1 MGFDEQTFEKLLKSC
16 RYRNVPSTPP
26 ESQTNGSLD
35 SLEAMMA
42 LSKSG
47 ISFSNGWFSGSC
59 IIEEY
64 IVALAWVLPPRIVS
78 LQLKV
83 RKGKFEHQEAF
94 LVVPAF
100 LASANFSRFFWSPN
114 TQHSEVWQIPSK
126 NSGEDWRSTKALRLT
141 EIRKTRLKKR
151 MSFAWTQNQ
160 NISKPFKT
168 TLADLILPSN
178 WRATSPSG
186 LAIGH
191 QWRVHKRLSKDP
203 WSASWLP
210 PNSWAVV
217 QQQIATFDNRN
228 GRIKLERK
236 TFLSSWWNRLGG

>member
-26 ESQTNGSLD
+26 ESQTNGSL
-35 SLEAMMA
+35 EAMMA
-42 LSKSG
+42 LSKS
-47 ISFSNGWFSGSC
+47 NGWFLGSC
-59 IIEEY
+59 IIEDY
-64 IVALAWVLPPRIVS
+64 IVALAWVLPPRIAS

-83 RKGKFEHQEAF
+83 RKGKLEHQEAF

-126 NSGEDWRSTKALRLT
+126 LGRRLEEYQSTALDWDQKNTFKKKCPSHGPK
-141 EIRKTRLKKR
+141 IKTY
-151 MSFAWTQNQ
+151 QNH
-160 NISKPFKT
+160 SKPFKP

>member
-42 LSKSG
+42 LSKSR

-59 IIEEY
+59 IIEDY
-64 IVALAWVLPPRIVS
+64 IVALAWVLPPRIAS

-141 EIRKTRLKKR
+141 EIRKTRFKKKCP
-151 MSFAWTQNQ
+151 SHGPKIKTYQN
-160 NISKPFKT
+160 
-168 TLADLILPSN
+168 PSN
-178 WRATSPSG
+178 PLWLIWFCPPTSVQLPLLAWQLVTNEGSIKGFPKTLGLHLDSLPTAGRSCNSRSQPLTTGMDESNWKGRPSFPADETG
-186 LAIGH
+186 
-191 QWRVHKRLSKDP
+191 
-203 WSASWLP
+203 
-210 PNSWAVV
+210 
-217 QQQIATFDNRN
+217 
-228 GRIKLERK
+228 
-236 TFLSSWWNRLGG
+236 